1 MYSRNLAAQYKQT
14 SVTSAVLDADPH
26 RLVSLM
32 FAGARERLKLAAACI
47 GAGNI
52 ARKGEAINETS
63 LIIGSL
69 DGSLDHSAG
78 GEIAAGL
85 ASLYEYMQF
94 RLVEANLN
102 NDTAVLA
109 EIDGL
114 LADIEGAWNA
124 IAPGTAPLQAAGAA
138 R

>member
-1 MYSRNLAAQYKQT
+1 MYSRNLASQYKQT

-26 RLVSLM
+26 RLIALM

-52 ARKGEAINETS
+52 ARKGEAISEVS

-69 DGSLDHSAG
+69 DGSLDHEAG
-78 GEIAAGL
+78 GEIADGL
-85 ASLYEYMQF
+85 ASLYDYMQR
-94 RLVEANLN
+94 RLVEANFG
-102 NDTAVLA
+102 NDAGILL

-114 LADIEGAWNA
+114 LGDIEGAWNA
-124 IAPGTAPLQAAGAA
+124 IAPGAAPQAVAAA